1 MDFDDDDAHP
11 CGCDRAC
18 VCSDR
23 FSWFAVPPT
32 PVYCDGTF
40 AADSLQVHQ
49 IPSRGCTPLE
59 IFHLNFRSLFQSE
72 RHEFDKSHC
81 IGKSLRSARQVCAR
95 RTHEASRSE
104 HDLNLA
110 ILYAVQSGFRYSASL
125 FLPDLRCR
133 PLGELC
139 SGCSRQRGALIQG
152 RFRGP
157 QASRFWPIFQV
168 LFYSSRLFAGA
179 CNPDLQSRPAIQTCN
194 PDLQSRPAIQTC
206 NPDLQSRPAML
217 RVIARERSLQ
227 SRLVVRH

>member
-1 MDFDDDDAHP
+1 M
-11 CGCDRAC
+11 
-18 VCSDR
+18 VCCSANPRLLRRHVCRR
-23 FSWFAVPPT
+23 FSPSSPDSVARLH
-32 PVYCDGTF
+32 
-40 AADSLQVHQ
+40 AARD
-49 IPSRGCTPLE
+49 
-59 IFHLNFRSLFQSE
+59 FHLNFRSLFQSQ

-179 CNPDLQSRPAIQTCN
+179 CNPDLQSRPAIQACN
-194 PDLQSRPAIQTC
+194 VARHSARTFSAIKARGTPLRSGCGAIGASPAAAINAATG
-206 NPDLQSRPAML
+206 ST
-217 RVIARERSLQ
+217 
-227 SRLVVRH
+227 

>member
-49 IPSRGCTPLE
+49 IPPRGCTPLE
-59 IFHLNFRSLFQSE
+59 IFHLNFRSLFQSQH
-72 RHEFDKSHC
+72 HEFDKSHC

-110 ILYAVQSGFRYSASL
+110 ILYAVQSGFAIQLRFFCLTCAAALLENYAPGVQGNAAPSSKGDSVARKLVGSGRYSKC
-125 FLPDLRCR
+125 FFIPRGCLPG
-133 PLGELC
+133 P
-139 SGCSRQRGALIQG
+139 AIQ
-152 RFRGP
+152 
-157 QASRFWPIFQV
+157 
-168 LFYSSRLFAGA
+168 A
-179 CNPDLQSRPAIQTCN
+179 CDPDLQCCAS
-194 PDLQSRPAIQTC
+194 
-206 NPDLQSRPAML
+206 
-217 RVIARERSLQ
+217 
-227 SRLVVRH
+227 

>member
-32 PVYCDGTF
+32 PVHCDGAF
-40 AADSLQVHQ
+40 AADSHRVHQ

-59 IFHLNFRSLFQSE
+59 ISHLNFRSLFQSQ

-81 IGKSLRSARQVCAR
+81 ISKSLRSARHVCAR

-139 SGCSRQRGALIQG
+139 SGRSRQRGTLIQG
-152 RFRGP
+152 RFRGS
-157 QASRFWPIFQV
+157 QANRFWPIFQV

-179 CNPDLQSRPAIQTCN
+179 CNPDLQSRPA
-194 PDLQSRPAIQTC
+194 
-206 NPDLQSRPAML
+206 ML

-227 SRLVVRH
+227 SRRVVRR

>member
-1 MDFDDDDAHP
+1 M
-11 CGCDRAC
+11 
-18 VCSDR
+18 VCCSANPRLLRRHFCRR
-23 FSWFAVPPT
+23 FSPSSPDSVARLH
-32 PVYCDGTF
+32 
-40 AADSLQVHQ
+40 AA
-49 IPSRGCTPLE
+49 
-59 IFHLNFRSLFQSE
+59 FHLNFRSLFQSQ

-179 CNPDLQSRPAIQTCN
+179 CNPDLQSRPAIQACN
-194 PDLQSRPAIQTC
+194 VARHSARTFSAIKARGTPLRSGCGAIGASPAAAINAATG
-206 NPDLQSRPAML
+206 ST
-217 RVIARERSLQ
+217 
-227 SRLVVRH
+227 

>member
-59 IFHLNFRSLFQSE
+59 IFHLKFRSLIQSQ
-72 RHEFDKSHC
+72 RHKFDKSHC

-110 ILYAVQSGFRYSASL
+110 ILYAVQSGVRYPVIACQLSL
-125 FLPDLRCR
+125 VCLACAAGLLEPTLPVRL
-133 PLGELC
+133 LGV
-139 SGCSRQRGALIQG
+139 QG
-152 RFRGP
+152 NAAP
-157 QASRFWPIFQV
+157 
-168 LFYSSRLFAGA
+168 SSRADSVA
-179 CNPDLQSRPAIQTCN
+179 AS
-194 PDLQSRPAIQTC
+194 
-206 NPDLQSRPAML
+206 
-217 RVIARERSLQ
+217 
-227 SRLVVRH
+227 